1 MRSLSELE
9 AEALKEVFNV
19 GFGYAATSL
28 SQMVDGKVT
37 LTVPE
42 LQFHYGEEMLTHLP
56 EEFRHATMVAQ
67 RFDGG
72 LRADAVLVFPEQR
85 TLDLARLMINDELS
99 EDELGELEHEALTEV
114 GNVVLNTSI
123 SVISDMMGMKF
134 RCEMPRYLT
143 GSLAQLLPEMPGEED
158 CMLILSIN
166 LGIVKAN
173 VCGQMVFVMKVNSID
188 EFLPPIMK
196 HLGVSA

>member
-1 MRSLSELE
+1 MRDLTEMES
-9 AEALKEVFNV
+9 EALKEVFNI
-19 GFGYAATSL
+19 GFGYAASSL

-42 LQFHYGEEMLTHLP
+42 LMFYSGDDMLTKLP
-56 EEFRHATMVAQ
+56 EEFRQATMVAQ
-67 RFDGG
+67 HFEGG
-72 LRADAVLVFPEQR
+72 LHADAVLVFPEQR
-85 TLDLARLMINDELS
+85 TLDLARLMINDDLS
-99 EDELGELEHEALTEV
+99 EDELGELEQEALTEV

-134 RCEMPRYLT
+134 SCEMPRYLT
-143 GSLAQLLPEMPGEED
+143 GSLVQLLPPEPDEED
-158 CMLILSIN
+158 CMLVLSIN

-173 VCGQMVFVMKVNSID
+173 ISGQMVFVMKVNSIE

-196 HLGVSA
+196 HLGITA

>member
-9 AEALKEVFNV
+9 EEALKEVFNI
-19 GFGYAATSL
+19 GFGYAASSL

-37 LTVPE
+37 LTVPA
-42 LQFHYGEEMLTHLP
+42 LQFFSGDAMLSQLP
-56 EEFRHATMVAQ
+56 DEFRHATMVAQ
-67 RFDGG
+67 RFEGG

-85 TLDLARLMINDELS
+85 TLDLARLMISDDLS

-123 SVISDMMGMKF
+123 SVISDMLNMKF
-134 RCEMPRYLT
+134 HCEMPRYLT
-143 GSLAQLLPEMPGEED
+143 GSFVQLLPEAPDEED
-158 CMLILSIN
+158 CLLILSIN
-166 LGIVKAN
+166 MGIVKAN
-173 VCGQMVFVMKVNSID
+173 ITGQMVFVMKVNSID

-196 HLGVSA
+196 HLGVTA